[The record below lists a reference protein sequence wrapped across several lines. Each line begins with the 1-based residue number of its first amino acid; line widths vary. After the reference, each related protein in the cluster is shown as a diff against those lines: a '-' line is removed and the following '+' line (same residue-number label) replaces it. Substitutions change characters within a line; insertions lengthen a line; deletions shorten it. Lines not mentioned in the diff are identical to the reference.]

1 MMSITPGPVP
11 PPAPPAIVEVS
22 SLPRWVGF
30 AFVAAFALVGYLLYA
45 SYQQHQDLKRA
56 LDDSSH
62 KNELLADELSK
73 TNSRIAEL
81 RGEMDV
87 TAQKLG
93 LTQGE
98 LARAQALAQNLRKD
112 QQTSDTQLRQQM
124 GHMQE
129 ETATKI
135 GQVSTDLSGTKS
147 DVEATKKDLEATK
160 SKLQTTVGDLGVQS
174 GLIARNHDEVEEL
187 KRRGERNIYEFNL
200 TKGKT
205 PQHVGPIQITLRKVN
220 AGKYQYT
227 MDVIADDKKIEKKD
241 RTAGEPIQF
250 YVKGARAPYEI
261 VVFTVT
267 KDSASGYLSTP
278 KDSGSAPSSAP
289 AGSSSGSGA
298 PNSQ

>member
-1 MMSITPGPVP
+1 MSITPGPAVP
-11 PPAPPAIVEVS
+11 PPPPATVEVS
-22 SLPRWVGF
+22 SLPRWVSIAF
-30 AFVAAFALVGYLLYA
+30 AAAFVLVGYLFYA

-56 LDDSSH
+56 LDDSTH

-98 LARAQALAQNLRKD
+98 LARAQALAQNLRKQ

-124 GHMQE
+124 GQMQQ
-129 ETATKI
+129 ETTTKI
-135 GQVSTDLSGTKS
+135 GQVSTDLNGTKS

-160 SKLQTTVGDLGVQS
+160 SKLQSTVGDLGVQS

-187 KRRGERNIYEFNL
+187 KRLGERNIFEFNL
-200 TKGKT
+200 TKSKN
-205 PQHVGPIQITLRKVN
+205 PQHVGPIQVALRKVN
-220 AGKYQYT
+220 AGKYRFT

-241 RTAGEPIQF
+241 KTVGEPVQF

-267 KDSASGYLSTP
+267 KNSASGYLSTP
-278 KDSGSAPSSAP
+278 KDSASAPSSGSSAP
-289 AGSSSGSGA
+289 ASH
-298 PNSQ
+298 